1 MWGAFELYERGQ
13 ECNRQYIRD
22 MRTAPDDQ
30 RFTFEYLDALIDGA
44 VEVEKTSAKALLTQR
59 QLIPGVGNAIAQDI
73 LFKARLHPKRSVAEL
88 GRSERR
94 RLHRA
99 IVKTVELVIR
109 QGGRYDEHDLYGN
122 PGKYVRLMDAHAL
135 ERPCPE
141 CGGRIE
147 KMQYLGGSC
156 YYCPRCQT

>member
-1 MWGAFELYERGQ
+1 MSTSKVLIIGAGPAGLE
-13 ECNRQYIRD
+13 
-22 MRTAPDDQ
+22 A
-30 RFTFEYLDALIDGA
+30 A
-44 VEVEKTSAKALLTQR
+44 
-59 QLIPGVGNAIAQDI
+59 
-73 LFKARLHPKRSVAEL
+73 RSVAEL

-99 IVKTVELVIR
+99 IVKTVEQVTK
-109 QGGRYDEHDLYGN
+109 QGGRYDEYDLYGN